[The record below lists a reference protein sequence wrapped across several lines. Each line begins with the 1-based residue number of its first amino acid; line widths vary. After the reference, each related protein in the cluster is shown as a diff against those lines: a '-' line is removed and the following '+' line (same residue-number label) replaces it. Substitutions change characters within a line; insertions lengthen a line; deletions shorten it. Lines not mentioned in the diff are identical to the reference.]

1 MSAVATELSGRRARA
16 VRRLVH
22 QPAATAAVL
31 VLLAVFAAGAFAP
44 QIAPQGWNA
53 IDLSAQWANHAPT
66 LSGWHLFGTDN
77 IGRDVLVRTLYG
89 LHETEFVV
97 LIGAAVATILG
108 LVIGSVAGF
117 YGGWLDVLLMRATD
131 LVAAFPAMVLMLAVF
146 ALISNVTPLEA
157 TLAFAAYMSTFV
169 ARVVRA
175 RVVSLAVEEFVHA
188 ARALGASDLRILVRH
203 LLPNAA
209 GTVVAAG
216 TSLIGQIA
224 LLEATVEFIGFG
236 VASQVRPTLGNLIAD
251 ATSNGIGSYN
261 TLGLGWWVWAC
272 PATVLVLILVCANLV
287 GDGLDAALNPRSPR

>member
-1 MSAVATELSGRRARA
+1 MSALAAELPGRRARA
-16 VRRLVH
+16 ARRLVC
-22 QPAATAAVL
+22 QPVAIVALLVL
-31 VLLAVFAAGAFAP
+31 VAIFAAGAFAP
-44 QIAPQGWNA
+44 QIAPHGWNA
-53 IDLSAQWANHAPT
+53 IDLSSQWANHAPT
-66 LSGWHLFGTDN
+66 LSKWHLSGTDN

-89 LHETEFVV
+89 LHDTEFIV
-97 LIGAAVATILG
+97 LLGAALATVIG

-117 YGGWLDVLLMRATD
+117 YGGWIDVLLMRATD

-157 TLAFAAYMSTFV
+157 TLTFAAYMSTFV

-175 RVVSLAVEEFVHA
+175 RVVSLAVEEFVQA
-188 ARALGASDLRILVRH
+188 ARALGAGDLRILVRH

-236 VASQVRPTLGNLIAD
+236 VSSQVRPTLGNLIAD

-261 TLGLGWWVWAC
+261 ALGLGWWVWAC
-272 PATVLVLILVCANLV
+272 PAIFLVVILVCANLA
-287 GDGLDAALNPRSPR
+287 GDGLDAALNPRRR